1 MPTERRPAASVVV
14 TTYNRPDALR
24 AVLEGLAAQTCRDF
38 ECVVADD
45 GSGPETRA
53 VVEAMQPRFDT
64 GRLKHVRQEH
74 MGFRAA
80 AIRNRAIEASA
91 GEWVICLDGDCVPR
105 ARFIEGHLRAA
116 RVDAI
121 TRGSRLLSSEKL
133 TRDALASGAALHA
146 LTDAELRQLHSQG
159 DINRIDAAAGGWRDL
174 LRSLAGSLR
183 LEGWKTVRTC
193 NMLAPR
199 SAIDAV
205 GGFDERYEGWGY
217 EDSDLVIRLMRH
229 GLHVRRGPADTAVLH
244 LWHPDNPRDNAAH
257 NKALLA
263 ETLRRRSPSPPAKS
277 PPPAA
282 VSSGAST

>member
-1 MPTERRPAASVVV
+1 MGNAPRASVIV
-14 TTYNRPDALR
+14 TTFNRPDALR

-38 ECVVADD
+38 ECIVADD
-45 GSGPETRA
+45 GSGPETRV

-64 GRLKHVRQEH
+64 GRLKHVWQEH
-74 MGFRAA
+74 KGFRAA
-80 AIRNRAIEASA
+80 AIRNRAIETSA

-121 TRGSRLLSSEKL
+121 TRGSRVLCSEKL
-133 TRDALASGAALHA
+133 TRDVLASGAALHT
-146 LTDAELRQLHSQG
+146 LTDAELRDRHSKG
-159 DINRIDAAAGGWRDL
+159 DVNRVDAAAGGWRDAM
-174 LRSLAGSLR
+174 RSLSGVLR
-183 LEGWKTVRTC
+183 LEGWKSVRTC

-205 GGFDERYEGWGY
+205 SGFDERYEGWGY

-244 LWHPDNPRDNAAH
+244 LWHPDNPRDNAAR
-257 NKALLA
+257 NRALLE
-263 ETLRRRSPSPPAKS
+263 ETLRGARQRS
-277 PPPAA
+277 A
-282 VSSGAST
+282 VASI

>member
-1 MPTERRPAASVVV
+1 MGNAPRASVIV
-14 TTYNRPDALR
+14 TTFNRPDALR

-38 ECVVADD
+38 ECIIADD

-53 VVEAMQPRFDT
+53 AVEAMQPRFDP

-80 AIRNRAIEASA
+80 AIRNRAIEASM

-105 ARFIEGHLRAA
+105 ARFIEGHLRVA
-116 RVDAI
+116 RPDAI
-121 TRGSRLLSSEKL
+121 TRGSRVLCNERM
-133 TRDALASGAALHA
+133 TRSALASAAALHT
-146 LTDAELRQLHSQG
+146 LSDPELRQRRSSG
-159 DINRIDAAAGGWRDL
+159 DINRIDAAAGGWRDA

-183 LEGWKTVRTC
+183 LEGWKSVRTC

-257 NKALLA
+257 NRALLE
-263 ETLRRRSPSPPAKS
+263 ETLRGGARA
-277 PPPAA
+277 
-282 VSSGAST
+282 SSLATPLERAS

>member
-38 ECVVADD
+38 EGIVADD

-53 VVEAMQPRFDT
+53 VVEAMQPRFDP

-133 TRDALASGAALHA
+133 TRDALASGEALHA

-159 DINRIDAAAGGWRDL
+159 DINRIDAAAGGWRDAV
-174 LRSLAGSLR
+174 RSLAGSLR
-183 LEGWKTVRTC
+183 LEGWKSVRTC

-199 SAIDAV
+199 FAIDAV

-244 LWHPDNPRDNAAH
+244 LWHPDNPRDNADR
-257 NKALLA
+257 NRSLL
-263 ETLRRRSPSPPAKS
+263 EGTLRARRARDVDPVRPRLASRA
-277 PPPAA
+277 
-282 VSSGAST
+282 GATS

>member
-1 MPTERRPAASVVV
+1 MGNALRASVIV

-24 AVLEGLAAQTCRDF
+24 AVLEGLAAQTCKDF

-45 GSGPETRA
+45 GSGPETCA
-53 VVEAMQPRFDT
+53 VLEAMQPRFAD

-116 RVDAI
+116 RPDAI
-121 TRGSRLLSSEKL
+121 TRGSRLLCSEGL
-133 TRDALASGAALHA
+133 TRLALIDRRPLHSIS
-146 LTDAELRQLHSQG
+146 DAELRQGRRSG
-159 DINRIDAAAGGWRDL
+159 DINRIDAALGGWRDS

-217 EDSDLVIRLMRH
+217 EDSDLVVRLMRH

-263 ETLRRRSPSPPAKS
+263 ETLRRRSPSPSARSRRAGAMRP
-277 PPPAA
+277 
-282 VSSGAST
+282 GASS